1 MSRKVRHREPY
12 VTSKVE
18 ELLGHKLHGWTL
30 SVEQPPFGDDN
41 TVPDMMAVRS
51 GRETIAIEAKAY
63 DNSDTVDDI
72 RKKYL
77 GKALTAAYVG
87 VSENLEVV
95 LVLRYPQEVMEA
107 TALKKA
113 IAHTEAFEYCIIT
126 KSGEGDFPAS
136 GFVKGTLTDVATALS
151 IGASPAKHIAEAADK
166 MADGMEVA
174 AKWLHAASMNKPAIQ
189 AALQEILGETTF
201 TIETCSKACLI
212 ITDAF
217 IFQNSIAGKRV
228 LIRQHDKLRWVFP
241 YKLRETDE
249 VVNHTDADA
258 AVLAER
264 RDERPRPLSYY
275 DDPDNVLLRRSVMKD
290 WRAILEINYAPI
302 FEDAHRIVKDAFKYE
317 PDFDPRMS
325 ARVLEKLWQTAY
337 EICQSHL
344 PQIHELGGEIFQRLI
359 VDRKYVKSNYTMP
372 ESAALLSALVCPD
385 IKCDNLRDLPKVADF
400 ACGTGSL
407 LNGVYKQIQRL
418 YEQKTGNNSRRI
430 HQRMMEQKL
439 GGIDIYPHATHL
451 TFMTMASAHPDIPIG
466 ETRVITAKCGKT
478 DGGTYATGSL
488 ELLDNQMLFDLFEL
502 EADAAGGFKI
512 TPTKFNPS
520 FPNNEMDLV
529 IMNPPYLAGSADR
542 NSNNPKPV
550 FESAERDEDET
561 KEMQDAL
568 AKKDTRVSHGHLAYS
583 YFVELADK
591 KLSSGGQM
599 GIILPATVL
608 TASNFKKVRQ
618 MWAAEYH
625 NVVVVT
631 IAQKS
636 GYDSAF
642 SHDTGMA
649 ECMVVATKGVGENTG
664 RAKFVCLSKRP
675 DSLLSAQSLAV
686 LIQRHSM
693 TRRLEDTS
701 HGGDRLMLG
710 SECVA
715 QMLECPIDAG
725 EWGASRV
732 KYITLMQIAYQ
743 LRQGALQLPEQ
754 LEPADI
760 PICLLNEIGRVGPNN
775 ADIKQNSDR
784 GAFEMHRR
792 EFSLQE
798 GFDALW
804 HLKYITPQRSMQVV
818 PDYKAQ
824 IKPQNVEKA
833 HRILRE
839 HNSQTH
845 YHIDLGFPANSVLAH
860 WTEAPSLGA
869 SSVTNVKLEDS
880 HYEAAWTLW
889 TNSTFGMLCHW
900 AISSKQQ
907 PGRGRLSLGNLQ
919 NVPTLDVR
927 QLSDAQLKAA
937 DNIFDDLKNA
947 RLRPY
952 NECANDAWRHIL
964 DARLLAEVLGITD
977 PETHRAM
984 HKLREMLSDEP
995 SIAGTKL
1002 EKNFCDFAKDK
1013 KDAEKRGVPY
1023 DYDDEAEA
1031 KALQR
1036 ERRTLE
1042 TQGIYLPEL

>member
-87 VSENLEVV
+87 VSENLEVA
-95 LVLRYPQEVMEA
+95 LVLRYPQEVIEA
-107 TALKKA
+107 SALKKA

-478 DGGTYATGSL
+478 KDGTYATGSL
-488 ELLDNQMLFDLFEL
+488 ELLDETVLFDIFEI
-502 EADAAGGFKI
+502 EAEQVGGFDI
-512 TPTKFNPS
+512 TPTKLNPS
-520 FPNNEMDLV
+520 FPDDEMDIV
-529 IMNPPYLAGSADR
+529 IINPPFARSADQGRKTAFQSYHRSVEEKKRLQAEMAKKPTRVYDGNAGLGSAFIDVADR
-542 NSNNPKPV
+542 
-550 FESAERDEDET
+550 
-561 KEMQDAL
+561 
-568 AKKDTRVSHGHLAYS
+568 
-583 YFVELADK
+583 
-591 KLSSGGQM
+591 KLKVGGKL
-599 GIILPATVL
+599 GYILPLKML
-608 TASNFKKVRQ
+608 TGGSWKKIRQ
-618 MWAAEYH
+618 MLATEYH
-625 NVVVVT
+625 DVIVIT
-631 IAQKS
+631 LS
-636 GYDSAF
+636 GNDTAF
-642 SHDTGMA
+642 SHDTSIG
-649 ECMVVATKGVGENTG
+649 ECMVVATKGVSGNTG
-664 RAKFVCLSKRP
+664 RARFVCLTERP
-675 DSLLSAQSLAV
+675 DSLLAAQTLAGH
-686 LIQRHSM
+686 IRGM
-693 TRRLEDTS
+693 KTTRRLEDTP
-701 HGGDRLMLG
+701 HGGDDIFIGDTHVGVVLN
-710 SECVA
+710 A
-715 QMLECPIDAG
+715 PIAEQ
-725 EWGASRV
+725 EWVVSRV
-732 KYITLMQIAYQ
+732 SSISVLQTAYH
-743 LRQGALQLPEQ
+743 LSQGILDLPP
-754 LEPADI
+754 LDRI
-760 PICLLNEIGRVGPNN
+760 PIPMSTIGEISKVQYDNKTLVGK
-775 ADIKQNSDR
+775 DIGIFDMQPYR
-784 GAFEMHRR
+784 T
-792 EFSLQE
+792 LQQD
-798 GFDALW
+798 GYDALW
-804 HLKYITPQRSMQVV
+804 QVAAAVQRSMVAK
-818 PDYKAQ
+818 PDYKAK
-824 IKPQNVEKA
+824 IRVSKERDALK
-833 HRILRE
+833 ILKR
-839 HNSQTH
+839 NSRTH
-845 YHIDLGFPANSVLAH
+845 FHINLGFAANSIIAS
-860 WTEAPSLGA
+860 WTEKPSIGVC
-869 SSVTNVKLEDS
+869 SMPNVKLAEPKQ
-880 HYEAAWTLW
+880 EAAWTLW
-889 TNSTFGMLCHW
+889 SNSTLGLLCYW
-900 AISSKQQ
+900 MNASKQQ
-907 PGRGRLSLGNLQ
+907 PGRGRHGIGR
-919 NVPTLDVR
+919 VPFISTLDVR

-937 DNIFDDLKNA
+937 EDIFADLKEV
-947 RLRPY
+947 RMLPY
-952 NECANDAWRHIL
+952 NECADDAWRHIL

-977 PETHRAM
+977 KETHIAM
-984 HKLREMLSDEP
+984 QELREKLCAEP

-1002 EKNFCDFAKDK
+1002 KKNFCNLENERK
-1013 KDAEKRGVPY
+1013 KFNLGGSK
-1023 DYDDEAEA
+1023 EADA

-1042 TQGIYLPEL
+1042 TQGIYYPKL